1 MPVAQI
7 ILELE
12 SEYQTLGEAFK
23 RLLDPVEARREAAK
37 ADGAAIDYGQ
47 VEQEVA
53 QAVAVLKQQA
63 HQVVLSALQAKRS
76 RKDAPRRKQ

>member
-1 MPVAQI
+1 MAQI

-23 RLLDPVEARREAAK
+23 RLLYQVQARREAAM

-53 QAVAVLKQQA
+53 QAIAELKREA
-63 HQVVLSALQAKRS
+63 HQVVLSALEAKRS
-76 RKDAPRRKQ
+76 RKDAP